1 MTRTLGALNIAA
13 FESRN
18 EIATTESQDIKHLA
32 NASTQTPVDQF
43 LATLSHQRNYL
54 NWIATRHEDLTDA
67 RARLNERA
75 PKAATYR
82 KYRWYSEQLL
92 LLEAINAFET
102 FYKTTMV
109 RLGREIRRY
118 VPPSRIKGS
127 VEARVLWDISGRAS
141 VPALI
146 FEHQLFHDLD
156 AIDEATHMLVNAK
169 RYKSSNAQ
177 ASAEHLALLRALKS
191 TFQIRHTLSHNQGMV
206 TNSDSV
212 KFKVAG
218 FTAAGAAIIDPAKDA
233 LGESV
238 RRFLEQEANQF
249 TVWLIDKTAE
259 YLVTPAAANGAPLP
273 VRLKDKIVA
282 AIGST
287 PRLEALP
294 WV

>member
-1 MTRTLGALNIAA
+1 MTRTSGARNIVA
-13 FESRN
+13 FEGRD

-32 NASTQTPVDQF
+32 NASNQSPLEQF

-54 NWIATRHEDLTDA
+54 SWIATRHQDLTAA
-67 RARLNERA
+67 REQLGERA
-75 PKAATYR
+75 PKPATYR

-127 VEARVLWDISGRAS
+127 VEARVLWNISGATS
-141 VPALI
+141 IPALI

-156 AIDEATHMLVNAK
+156 TIDEATQMLVNAK
-169 RYKSSNAQ
+169 RYKSSNAN
-177 ASAEHLALLRALKS
+177 ASAAHLALLRALRC

-218 FTAAGAAIIDPAKDA
+218 FKAAGAAIIDPTKDA

-259 YLVTPAAANGAPLP
+259 YLATPIAANGAPLP
-273 VRLKDKIVA
+273 MRLKDKIVA